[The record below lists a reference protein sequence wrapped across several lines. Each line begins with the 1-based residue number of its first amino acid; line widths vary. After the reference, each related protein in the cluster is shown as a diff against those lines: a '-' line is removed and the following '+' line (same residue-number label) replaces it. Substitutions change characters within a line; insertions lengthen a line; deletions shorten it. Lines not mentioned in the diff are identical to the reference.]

1 MTARCHLPNRRIHEL
16 FTFEFWNM
24 KYHVGIGRSSSGAH
38 VSEVFLNC
46 GKSGEQAET
55 LAKDSAVLLSLALQY
70 GVPIAALARA
80 ITRDAAGRPL
90 GPIGALLDQLATEE
104 AQLTRAV
111 GDLG

>member
-1 MTARCHLPNRRIHEL
+1 MTARCHLPQRRPHE
-16 FTFEFWNM
+16 TFEFSHWGLR
-24 KYHVGIGRSSSGAH
+24 YVVGLGRSSSGAH

-70 GVPIAALARA
+70 GVPIHAMARA
-80 ITRDAAGRPL
+80 ITRDSQGKPL
-90 GPIGALLDQLATEE
+90 GPIGALLDQLATEDAE
-104 AQLTRAV
+104 LRRAV